1 LSGKGQEGVGVG
13 VGRGAGVAVG
23 AGVGVGDGFDLS
35 GLCALPFAT
44 INKPSTAAVKIGTRR
59 FFRVRGLIVSELD
72 PLNNDRKP
80 MMHDCETKTS
90 YSACIATLGV
100 AAKPLCSDRAQQI
113 ARLGFT

>member
-1 LSGKGQEGVGVG
+1 MGVG

-44 INKPSTAAVKIGTRR
+44 INKPSAAAVQIATRKR
-59 FFRVRGLIVSELD
+59 FFRVRVLIVLELD
-72 PLNNDRKP
+72 PPNNDRKP
-80 MMHDCETKTS
+80 MIHDCETKAS
-90 YSACIATLGV
+90 YSACIATLGA

-113 ARLGFT
+113 ARLGSTG